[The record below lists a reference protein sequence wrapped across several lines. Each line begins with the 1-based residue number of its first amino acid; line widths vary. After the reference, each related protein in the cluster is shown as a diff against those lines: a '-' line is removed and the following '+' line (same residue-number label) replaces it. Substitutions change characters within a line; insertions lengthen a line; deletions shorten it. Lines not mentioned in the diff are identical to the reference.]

1 MTTLP
6 LPIHT
11 KFRLPPQPITAAA
24 YAVHLAAAGSSVVTL
39 HARPA
44 GSVNRRRDLYGLQT
58 DAVGEV
64 RKALTEEGWRELRVV
79 GNGGVRTL
87 EDVGRLT
94 KENGV
99 EGWMVG
105 EHLAGNFRCVRQVE
119 RQAGQV
125 RERADV
131 KLSDPRRFFDPTH
144 PNSRALDLA
153 AEYLDL
159 VDDYPALVPLQTVQ
173 RHLRNFVEFDPLRCA
188 PASLESARSRR
199 VSLTNVLPWWFCSAH
214 TRERKG
220 FLKDL
225 EACIDV
231 QGIRRLCE
239 NEWIRDAWSA
249 KV

>member
-64 RKALTEEGWRELRVV
+64 RTALTEEGWRELRVV

-105 EHLAGNFRCVRQVE
+105 EHLAGNFRCVRQSE

-125 RERADV
+125 RELAEFKR
-131 KLSDPRRFFDPTH
+131 LDPRRFFDPTH
-144 PNSRALDLA
+144 PNPRALDLA

-159 VDDYPALVPLQTVQ
+159 VDDYPALVPLLTVQ

-188 PASLESARSRR
+188 LASLEFARSRR
-199 VSLTNVLPWWFCSAH
+199 VSLTCLPRWFCSAH

-220 FLKDL
+220 FFKGL
-225 EACIDV
+225 EACNDV

-239 NEWIRDAWSA
+239 DEWIRDVWSA